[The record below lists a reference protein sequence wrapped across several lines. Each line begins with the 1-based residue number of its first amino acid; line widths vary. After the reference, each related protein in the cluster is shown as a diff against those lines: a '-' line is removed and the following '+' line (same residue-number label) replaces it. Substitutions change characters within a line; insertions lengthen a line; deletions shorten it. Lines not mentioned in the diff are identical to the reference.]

1 MSWRSD
7 SSFDIGQGASGSSN
21 AMLPKITKDGATT
34 GPSPR
39 RPIERRNPKMQSF
52 SHQMAVDKM
61 PQSAMSQQAPRKV
74 GTGPALFPQGSVRTG
89 LSAIKPVPSVT
100 TR

>member
-1 MSWRSD
+1 MWGQD
-7 SSFDIGQGASGSSN
+7 SQFDMGQGTSGMSE
-21 AMLPKITKDGATT
+21 AKMLPKITSTGVTT

-39 RPIERRNPKMQSF
+39 RPMERRSPNQQSF
-52 SHQMAVDKM
+52 SHQMQVSKM
-61 PQSAMSQQAPRKV
+61 PQGAMAQQAPRKV
-74 GTGPALFPQGSVRTG
+74 GTGPALFPQGSVKTG